1 MWAASTATWLSFPKA
16 RWAFMKTSMLAM
28 ALDMGRTD
36 FRAAHARGFVSM
48 ITVNSDGVCPLKEL
62 SS

>member
-1 MWAASTATWLSFPKA
+1 
-16 RWAFMKTSMLAM
+16 MKTSMLAM

-36 FRAAHARGFVSM
+36 FRAAHARGFVSIM
-48 ITVNSDGVCPLKEL
+48 TVNSDGVCPLKEL